1 MGQGHGRRLQGAVCG
16 VIYSIQA
23 LHEAGSVF
31 RGHGLDPLDWSSRLP
46 DLSVFGFRADP
57 ALAADLWDGQQ
68 VAQLAMRNV
77 ASALRMAAGRV
88 AVSQGFSAAQIPAV
102 TDLFRDSLDTLSAGL
117 SLATKIL
124 GSQSFTEALDQL
136 GWIPCAGWVLEVI
149 GSVVELVV
157 GIVQAVGNRREAEAR
172 KLLASVGTLPL
183 AQWSQGADEVLTRT
197 MMLRLEDHDAQWI
210 VSPRYPA
217 TSASDF
223 RAKPAELR
231 PGDDRWAAWVVYTG
245 GAPDEGGGS
254 AGLGFVPGTRNL
266 HGAMELRTR
275 GAADLRDLG
284 AFYPTARMAAVQW
297 WEMIVAGGPAM
308 FSVDAA
314 AARRAWADYV
324 RSAIEFVEEVLG
336 GWSTSITATA
346 MGAKT
351 HPCVAELYGIGQC
364 KKSKRGKLVPIV
376 GDGHRSAYRQYVFEL
391 FDPRRFDDD
400 APWTRDNIDWNDTVP
415 GRALANLEDR
425 QRAVLQSLACMT
437 VDDTEVGGQP
447 RFRAIGTATR
457 KGPLWQRWY
466 DSVVAVLQSD
476 DWRRVRFDDVP
487 EGALKAELRDRCIAA
502 GVDCNNLG
510 KQFET
515 TLVAPSTLG
524 NPVPPTPPNP
534 IEVELGPFIFAATM
548 TKPRRRRSA
557 MTWAL
562 AAGVLGG
569 AWALT
574 RRK

>member
-1 MGQGHGRRLQGAVCG
+1 M
-16 VIYSIQA
+16 IFTIDT
-23 LHEAGSVF
+23 LHEAGSLF
-31 RGHGLDPLDWSSRLP
+31 GGHGLDPLDWSSRLP

-88 AVSQGFSAAQIPAV
+88 AITQGFSSAQLSAV
-102 TDLFRDSLDTLSAGL
+102 GDLFHDSLDTLSAGL
-117 SLATKIL
+117 DLAAKVL
-124 GSQSFTEALDQL
+124 GSRSFTEALDRL
-136 GWIPCAGWVLEVI
+136 GWIPYAGWVLEVI
-149 GSVVELVV
+149 TSVVELVM
-157 GIVQAVGNRREAEAR
+157 GIVHAVGNRREAEAR
-172 KLLASVGTLPL
+172 KLLASIATLPL
-183 AQWSQGADEVLTRT
+183 AQWSQGADEVLTRA
-197 MMLRLEDHDAQWI
+197 MMLRLDDHDAQWI

-223 RAKPAELR
+223 AAKPAEVR

-245 GAPDEGGGS
+245 GAPEAGEGS
-254 AGLGFVPGTRNL
+254 QGLGFVPGSRNI

-308 FSVDAA
+308 FSVDAT

-324 RSAIEFVEEVLG
+324 RSAVDFGDRVLG

-346 MGAKT
+346 MGAT
-351 HPCVAELYGIGQC
+351 SHTCVAELYGIGQC
-364 KKSKRGKLVPIV
+364 RKSKRNKLVPIV
-376 GDGHRSAYRQYVFEL
+376 GDGHRSAYLDYMFEL
-391 FDPRRFDDD
+391 FDPRRFDEGEGWD
-400 APWTRDNIDWNDTVP
+400 RENIDWNDTVP
-415 GRALANLEDR
+415 GRALQNLEER

-437 VDDTEVGGQP
+437 VDDSEVDGTP
-447 RFRAIGTATR
+447 RFRAIGTHAR

-476 DWRRVRFDDVP
+476 DWRRVRFEDVP
-487 EGALKAELRDRCIAA
+487 EGALKAELRDRCMAA
-502 GVDCNNLG
+502 GINCNNLG
-510 KQFET
+510 KQIET

-534 IEVELGPFIFAATM
+534 IEVEIGHFTFATATP
-548 TKPRRRRSA
+548 KKRRRSA

-569 AWALT
+569 VWALS
-574 RRK
+574 RKK

>member
-1 MGQGHGRRLQGAVCG
+1 MGQGHGSALQGALLA
-16 VIYSIQA
+16 VIFSIDQ
-23 LHEAGSVF
+23 LHELGSPF
-31 RGHGLDPLDWSSRLP
+31 RGNGLDPLDWASRLP

-57 ALAADLWDGQQ
+57 ALAADLWDGKQ

-88 AVSQGFSAAQIPAV
+88 AITQGFSSIQLPAV
-102 TDLFRDSLDTLSAGL
+102 TGMFRESLDALSAGL
-117 SLATKIL
+117 GLATKIL
-124 GSQSFTEALDQL
+124 GSQSFTAALDQL
-136 GWIPCAGWVLEVI
+136 GWIPVAGWVIEVI
-149 GSVVELVV
+149 VSVVELVV
-157 GIVQAVGNRREAEAR
+157 GIVQAVGDRREAEAR
-172 KLLASVGTLPL
+172 RLLASVGTLPL
-183 AQWSQGADEVLTRT
+183 AQWSQGADEVLTRA
-197 MMLRLEDHDAQWI
+197 MMMRLEDHDAQWI

-223 RAKPAELR
+223 AAKPAEAR

-245 GAPDEGGGS
+245 GPPDAGEGS
-254 AGLGFVPGTRNL
+254 EGLGFVPGSRNL

-308 FSVDAA
+308 FSVDASQ
-314 AARRAWADYV
+314 ARRAWADYV
-324 RSAIEFVEEVLG
+324 RSAVEFGEDVLG

-346 MGAKT
+346 IGAKSHT
-351 HPCVAELYGIGQC
+351 CVAELYGIGEC
-364 KKSKRGKLVPIV
+364 RKTKRNKLVPIV
-376 GDGHRSAYRQYVFEL
+376 GEGHRSAYRDYVFEL
-391 FDPRRFDDD
+391 FDPRRFDEDKGWD
-400 APWTRDNIDWNDTVP
+400 RDNIDWNDTVP
-415 GRALANLEDR
+415 GRALENLEDR

-437 VDDTEVGGQP
+437 VDDSEVDGRP
-447 RFRAIGTATR
+447 RFRAIGTSTS

-476 DWRRVRFDDVP
+476 DWRRVRFEDVP

-502 GVDCNNLG
+502 GVDCKDLG
-510 KQFET
+510 QQIGT

-534 IEVELGPFIFAATM
+534 IEVGIENLVLVTATP
-548 TKPRRRRSA
+548 KRRRRSA

-569 AWALT
+569 AWAMT
-574 RRK
+574 RKK